1 MKNMKNEKSK
11 INVSDLHLHKMGDLE
26 HLRSLLPKNNP
37 ICNQL
42 DFQTGFN
49 IFLIQNKGKG
59 PPGRARSPERVKG
72 IFPKHPPDFIPL
84 RFQNPDE
91 SEHKTGRLLVLNRH
105 NKFIQIP
112 MIQLNDELFEN
123 RKHTEHQIII
133 NNILNFNH
141 TLNFLS

>member
-1 MKNMKNEKSK
+1 MKNEKSK
-11 INVSDLHLHKMGDLE
+11 ISVSDLHFHKMGDLE
-26 HLRSLLPKNNP
+26 YLRSLLPKINP
-37 ICNQL
+37 ICNPQ

-49 IFLIQNKGKG
+49 IFLLQNKGKA
-59 PPGRARSPERVKG
+59 PPGRARSPERDKG

-91 SEHKTGRLLVLNRH
+91 SEHKTIRLLVRNRH
-105 NKFIQIP
+105 KKFIQMA
-112 MIQLNDELFEN
+112 MIHLNDELFEN
-123 RKHTEHQIII
+123 RIHTEHQIII